1 MKIKVFYGNEPIIEV
16 KTEVNGKLYGL
27 HRDRKPDA
35 GWGELRWSLMD
46 ERVKEVDLTPE
57 LIKILVEDICASLP
71 DYRIYDKLKE
81 FNLLKDE

>member
-1 MKIKVFYGNEPIIEV
+1 MKIKVFYGIEPIIEIKV
-16 KTEVNGKLYGL
+16 DDGKEFGL

-46 ERVKEVDLTPE
+46 ERVKEVELTPE
-57 LIKILVEDICASLP
+57 LIKILVEDICVSLP
-71 DYRIYDKLKE
+71 DHRIYEKLKE